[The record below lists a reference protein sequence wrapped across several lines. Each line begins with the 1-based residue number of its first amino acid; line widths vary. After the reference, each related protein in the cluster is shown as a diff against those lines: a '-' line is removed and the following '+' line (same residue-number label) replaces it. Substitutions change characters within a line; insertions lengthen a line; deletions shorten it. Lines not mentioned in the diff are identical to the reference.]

1 MINAHDIVFVT
12 LGLTSPAL
20 CLPHSQFLLSPLY
33 SHRLVFICKLFI
45 KQKNRKEKKAK
56 KKQKREKKN
65 KTKQKSY
72 FLLTHY
78 LLSVMTLLYAESAWH
93 ALYKYGLIVLV
104 YVIIFYQY
112 HCIEVK
118 NITRICASLGS
129 RMRFKTLCYPVFG
142 RNKNSHSIILISNY
156 FVSFQYF
163 RNMSKQLLAPGGLTE
178 LSLFKLL

>member
-93 ALYKYGLIVLV
+93 ALYKYGLIVF
-104 YVIIFYQY
+104 VILREKKENRRRKEHSHRTQL
-112 HCIEVK
+112 IE
-118 NITRICASLGS
+118 I
-129 RMRFKTLCYPVFG
+129 
-142 RNKNSHSIILISNY
+142 
-156 FVSFQYF
+156 Q
-163 RNMSKQLLAPGGLTE
+163 
-178 LSLFKLL
+178 LFKFRILKTFFFSPFMKIYTCIWYIHALGDKPSTWR